1 MVFGENLSASLHPSG
16 GSNVTM
22 IRPRSQWW
30 WHAQG
35 GIVVVQQIRRALG
48 CDSYL
53 IDDNRWMM
61 DDGMM
66 IDGIY
71 QPWNMFFLKPGPL
84 FFVFFVFWGWKHG
97 CFVGSM
103 KTEVGLVPS
112 RRFLHTDR
120 GPQLS
125 CGRSHC
131 TLRLGCTKTL
141 GHHAP
146 WRGNHND
153 GGLDFWGFGR
163 EGGMFLA
170 REKGG

>member
-61 DDGMM
+61 DDGM
-66 IDGIY
+66 IRDGIY
-71 QPWNMFFLKPGPL
+71 QSWNMFFLKPGPL
-84 FFVFFVFWGWKHG
+84 FFVFYFLGVEKWLF
-97 CFVGSM
+97 CGSM
-103 KTEVGLVPS
+103 KAEVGLVPQDS
-112 RRFLHTDR
+112 STPPRPAAFLRAESLRVAVGMHEN
-120 GPQLS
+120 PWWS
-125 CGRSHC
+125 C
-131 TLRLGCTKTL
+131 TLEGQPKR
-141 GHHAP
+141 
-146 WRGNHND
+146 WRVGF
-153 GGLDFWGFGR
+153 LGFGR
-163 EGGMFLA
+163 EGCFLA
-170 REKGG
+170 REKGGISMV